1 MQGLKFSL
9 FVLAIVLVL
18 FANAAQAA
26 DVIFESGTT
35 KVLRVEN
42 FEFDSVTYTVTF
54 EVSALASEAYGPY
67 PGTYTFTDADTAI
80 DVRADLVA
88 ELNAAGAT
96 ELKDVVDPLYSN
108 TFNIGF
114 AGDILVGAE
123 VCKAARAVYDDDE
136 FNWRSLELNSWTY
149 NFDQRTYVLFTPGG
163 GGGCSYT
170 IDPTTASFPDTGG
183 TGAVAVTTQS
193 GCTWTATSNVDWVTV
208 TSGGSGTGSG
218 TVDYSVGVNSG
229 GYQRTG
235 KIQGSN
241 KVHTITQDGNA
252 PPSGLIFWDDF
263 ESGDTSWWS
272 DVLP

>member
-18 FANAAQAA
+18 CANAAQAA
-26 DVIFESGTT
+26 DVVFESGTN

-54 EVSALASEAYGPY
+54 EVSALASEVYGPF
-67 PGTYTFTDADTAI
+67 PGTYTFTDANTAG
-80 DVRADLVA
+80 DVRTMLVT

-96 ELKDVVDPLYSN
+96 ELKDVVDSLYSN
-108 TFNIGF
+108 SLSIGF
-114 AGDILVGAE
+114 NGETLLTVE
-123 VCKAARAVYDDDE
+123 MVHTARAAFDDTDW
-136 FNWRSLELNSWTY
+136 FSLALNTWTY
-149 NFDQRTYVLFTPGG
+149 NLDERTYAIFTPGG

-183 TGAVAVTTQS
+183 TGAVAVSTQS
-193 GCTWTATSNVDWVTV
+193 GCTWSATSNVDWVTV

-218 TVDYSVGVNSG
+218 TVSYTVGVNSG

-252 PPSGLIFWDDF
+252 PPTGLIFWDDF

-272 DVLP
+272 SVVP